1 VVASEVKALAAQTA
15 KATEEISTQIAGM
28 QSATDISVT
37 AIREIGK
44 TIGTI
49 SEISSTI
56 AAAVEE
62 QGAATKEIARNMQQA
77 SQLSTQVA
85 SNVTDVNKGAGET
98 GSASAQVLASAQS
111 LSKESGQ
118 LRIEVDNFLQAMRA
132 A

>member
-1 VVASEVKALAAQTA
+1 
-15 KATEEISTQIAGM
+15 
-28 QSATDISVT
+28 
-37 AIREIGK
+37 
-44 TIGTI
+44 
-49 SEISSTI
+49 
-56 AAAVEE
+56 
-62 QGAATKEIARNMQQA
+62 MQQA